1 MLTRRCSE
9 AGNKVVEKESP
20 DEAVG
25 VVCRLDGKVQVI
37 REIGEH
43 RWTKQNCLE

>member
-1 MLTRRCSE
+1 MLKRQCSE